1 MTNDISRIFAAL
13 PSLSVEA
20 DAALSEARSVLAGRE
35 SSSKA
40 GSASDDGT
48 SISRQ
53 VKAALDANATY
64 RTALLSASMALRRLR
79 ICHSDA
85 IDNINSNA
93 NQYQR
98 QVAMAFLM
106 AGTSASW
113 LHMSIGDGPS
123 AQDVLIDSLRG
134 AASCFF
140 EEKSAGGSGNDVLPP
155 AMLPMTNEEA
165 WNLLQN
171 GLMDDNHN
179 NDDTNDRERCQVAF
193 RSFSNAMC
201 VANLGNG
208 TSRSIPVP
216 VSVSKTDDNGENKN
230 SDDDDDEVGK
240 VGLRRQELLIR
251 ALTFHRSLRGL
262 SDESV
267 CAAKCK
273 ERDALLKEATSLEAH
288 LGPASKLQILLDG
301 LKLLSSPTTSE
312 DSSKPPPSDT
322 IIGLRALALSSR
334 AARAM
339 LGCIYASTGQ
349 YTLALDAWHKT
360 LEIISDDTGSR
371 EYEATVL
378 GMANCFVMLGEAT
391 PAEELLLHLN
401 AKLVVSASDESPSI
415 SRPLKM
421 SLGSG
426 DIASSTSKADLLWR
440 IFFVSTL
447 AEDWAT
453 CLAAA
458 ENLVDSTEGNN
469 SLCND
474 LSCARAALIFSFLQ
488 CYRQSDALDKYV
500 EWSNDNVRGS
510 LGALLSLYEADALL
524 LVGRGKGDD
533 EEVETKLDGV
543 EISTVHEKCRLAI
556 EQQFESDDTTDE
568 VVSNGDTCSDLSLDI
583 ATDNNQGISC
593 LLEGNTKEALLAFED
608 ASKARPDSDLLLLR
622 PRFNLS
628 LLLWREGYKSEATK
642 VWMGTRN
649 LEDAGLKPSQGN
661 ELRAKMEEAISR
673 HALYCAKK
681 KSMPGD
687 ALGGTTDGAK
697 ITPWRSGDAEN
708 TGDEEKDKTAHL
720 SGMDLE
726 QILAFD
732 VVVLQH
738 AATESS
744 RRESSRNSF
753 GGFSL

>member
-1 MTNDISRIFAAL
+1 MPTTTSDGQLAGASSHYHAGRYGQAAAAFRASGNPAQPPTSPDGGEGTSGIGSSRKRKIDQCSSDNEGGPMTKDISRVFAAL

-35 SSSKA
+35 SSSTA

-48 SISRQ
+48 SITRQ
-53 VKAALDANATY
+53 VKAALDANSTY

-79 ICHSDA
+79 ICHSGA
-85 IDNINSNA
+85 IDNNNSNA

-98 QVAMAFLM
+98 QVAVAFLM

-140 EEKSAGGSGNDVLPP
+140 EEKSAGSSGNDVLPP

-165 WNLLQN
+165 WNLLQS
-171 GLMDDNHN
+171 GLIDENHN
-179 NDDTNDRERCQVAF
+179 NDDTNERERCQVAF
-193 RSFSNAMC
+193 CSFSNAMR
-201 VANLGNG
+201 VVNLGNG

-230 SDDDDDEVGK
+230 SDDDDEDKVGC

-262 SDESV
+262 SDKSV

-273 ERDALLKEATSLEAH
+273 VRDALLKEATSLEAH
-288 LGPASKLQILLDG
+288 LGPASKLQILLNG

-322 IIGLRALALSSR
+322 ITGLRALALSSR

-349 YTLALDAWHKT
+349 YTLALDAWQKT

-401 AKLVVSASDESPSI
+401 AKSVVSASDESPSI
-415 SRPLKM
+415 STPLKM

-458 ENLVDSTEGNN
+458 ENLLDSTEGNN

-500 EWSNDNVRGS
+500 EWSNHDVGGS
-510 LGALLSLYEADALL
+510 LGALLSLYEADAFCWK
-524 LVGRGKGDD
+524 GK
-533 EEVETKLDGV
+533 
-543 EISTVHEKCRLAI
+543 
-556 EQQFESDDTTDE
+556 
-568 VVSNGDTCSDLSLDI
+568 
-583 ATDNNQGISC
+583 
-593 LLEGNTKEALLAFED
+593 
-608 ASKARPDSDLLLLR
+608 
-622 PRFNLS
+622 
-628 LLLWREGYKSEATK
+628 
-642 VWMGTRN
+642 
-649 LEDAGLKPSQGN
+649 
-661 ELRAKMEEAISR
+661 
-673 HALYCAKK
+673 
-681 KSMPGD
+681 
-687 ALGGTTDGAK
+687 
-697 ITPWRSGDAEN
+697 
-708 TGDEEKDKTAHL
+708 
-720 SGMDLE
+720 
-726 QILAFD
+726 
-732 VVVLQH
+732 
-738 AATESS
+738 
-744 RRESSRNSF
+744 RR
-753 GGFSL
+753 